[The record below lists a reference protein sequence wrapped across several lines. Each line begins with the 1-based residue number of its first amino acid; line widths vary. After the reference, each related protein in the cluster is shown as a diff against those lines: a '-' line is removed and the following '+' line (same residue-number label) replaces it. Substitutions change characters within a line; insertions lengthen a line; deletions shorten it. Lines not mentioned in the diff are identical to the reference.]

1 MTWFLQLTMELVYD
15 YGFSGKNW
23 FPFSWINS
31 LGPQPVQPWDWTS
44 WDDTEWWRNNRSHRG
59 NLGSG
64 ELWWRCTR
72 LRETAWVYYMQLK
85 EKTFGGGVSVAEKFQ
100 TLASGREKLL
110 LTLSVH
116 TVNIRTRGRP
126 CHFYLNE
133 ALVSLTW
140 PRSCS
145 GTYSWTGLHWLPTI
159 KFGNVCFLD
168 FCLLFSLL
176 LFPFI
181 S

>member
-85 EKTFGGGVSVAEKFQ
+85 EKTFGGGVSVAGKFQ
-100 TLASGREKLL
+100 TIASGREKLL
-110 LTLSVH
+110 LILSVH

-126 CHFYLNE
+126 CHFYWNE

-145 GTYSWTGLHWLPTI
+145 GTYSWIGLHWLPTI

-168 FCLLFSLL
+168 FCLLYSLV
-176 LFPFI
+176 LFLFI